1 MLRHAHIGMS
11 HNALDGREV
20 YAQRLHL
27 ADIGMSAAVRC
38 KQPHLRDGLQC
49 FSELIPEVGG
59 IAGLIY
65 FAGFPDILPVRLPQC
80 HRAVPQTFRNG
91 YVPVTITGLRNTD
104 GGCSFLHVDG
114 LFDMDDRAIR
124 FDVSWFQCKQLLRT
138 HSRSKHQSDAE
149 ADAVVW
155 QPFHEDGDFLRSKG
169 ILPLH
174 RFAVAHLFCETYRI
188 FTDEVIGLGLVH
200 DLIHHAPALSQAGNG
215 APFPTKIFEHGLHID
230 RLDVLE
236 LLAREVCL
244 EDGER
249 KLNSSPYDQAEK
261 NMYYFSKVFSSKYN
275 TKYSG
280 IYGAGVIFP
289 FYPIGEELELS
300 NRHRTCTIDS
310 NDLNNIYDRIKKMFR
325 LWAGSSYGRRYYP
338 ASQHRAFLEL
348 IRDRIAIS
356 AAAGALIRFKDQQ
369 LSVINRVQ
377 DNYIYLL
384 KNVKQF
390 YMRGGA
396 GTGKTWIAMKMA
408 KDEAESNG
416 HKVLFVCASKPL
428 ASMVNSHIGDAVDVK
443 DIRSLFERLVE
454 DIASYQEPLF
464 EGISH
469 GLIGDYEKYDAIFV
483 DEAQDFTEEWASII
497 RLLLDDPEGSRLGVF
512 FDDVQV
518 LREESFG
525 NGFGIGELP
534 YLLRENI
541 RNTANIY
548 NWTAEKTNLGTD
560 MVANPVE
567 GPTPTTEIVN
577 EHGQLVLLLETLFK
591 RYLEEEYLKN
601 DSLVILT
608 ESKEKLLAEFPDGI
622 AKWKFVYGTPSN
634 ENEISVYSIDE
645 FKGLEANMVIYIHG
659 IDTTE
664 NMNYIAYTRAKYYLI
679 ELVRNY

>member
-1 MLRHAHIGMS
+1 
-11 HNALDGREV
+11 
-20 YAQRLHL
+20 
-27 ADIGMSAAVRC
+27 
-38 KQPHLRDGLQC
+38 
-49 FSELIPEVGG
+49 
-59 IAGLIY
+59 
-65 FAGFPDILPVRLPQC
+65 
-80 HRAVPQTFRNG
+80 
-91 YVPVTITGLRNTD
+91 
-104 GGCSFLHVDG
+104 
-114 LFDMDDRAIR
+114 
-124 FDVSWFQCKQLLRT
+124 
-138 HSRSKHQSDAE
+138 
-149 ADAVVW
+149 
-155 QPFHEDGDFLRSKG
+155 
-169 ILPLH
+169 
-174 RFAVAHLFCETYRI
+174 
-188 FTDEVIGLGLVH
+188 
-200 DLIHHAPALSQAGNG
+200 
-215 APFPTKIFEHGLHID
+215 
-230 RLDVLE
+230 
-236 LLAREVCL
+236 
-244 EDGER
+244 
-249 KLNSSPYDQAEK
+249 
-261 NMYYFSKVFSSKYN
+261 
-275 TKYSG
+275 
-280 IYGAGVIFP
+280 
-289 FYPIGEELELS
+289 
-300 NRHRTCTIDS
+300 
-310 NDLNNIYDRIKKMFR
+310 MFR

-377 DNYIYLL
+377 DNYVYLL

-443 DIRSLFERLVE
+443 DIRSLFEMLVE
-454 DIASYQEPLF
+454 DITSYQEPLF

-469 GLIGDYEKYDAIFV
+469 GLIGDYEKYNAIFV

-577 EHGQLVLLLETLFK
+577 EHGQLVLLFETLFK

-622 AKWKFVYGTPSN
+622 AKWKFVHGTPSN
-634 ENEISVYSIDE
+634 ENEISVYSIDA

>member
-1 MLRHAHIGMS
+1 MANMYPKNISEYLPTDSERI
-11 HNALDGREV
+11 V
-20 YAQRLHL
+20 YQ
-27 ADIGMSAAVRC
+27 
-38 KQPHLRDGLQC
+38 
-49 FSELIPEVGG
+49 ELKNQ
-59 IAGLIY
+59 L
-65 FAGFPDILPVRLPQC
+65 PD
-80 HRAVPQTFRNG
+80 T
-91 YVPVTITGLRNTD
+91 
-104 GGCSFLHVDG
+104 
-114 LFDMDDRAIR
+114 
-124 FDVSWFQCKQLLRT
+124 FDVFYSVSWTSYYAGRLVKSEADFIVASPDYGFLCLEVKGGNGIRIEDNNWYL
-138 HSRSKHQSDAE
+138 SDA
-149 ADAVVW
+149 
-155 QPFHEDGDFLRSKG
+155 
-169 ILPLH
+169 
-174 RFAVAHLFCETYRI
+174 
-188 FTDEVIGLGLVH
+188 VH
-200 DLIHHAPALSQAGNG
+200 
-215 APFPTKIFEHGLHID
+215 
-230 RLDVLE
+230 
-236 LLAREVCL
+236 
-244 EDGER
+244 GER
-249 KLNSSPYDQAEK
+249 KLNSSPYDQAKK
-261 NMYYFSKVFSSKYN
+261 NMYYFSKVFSAKYN

-443 DIRSLFERLVE
+443 DIRSLFEMLVE
-454 DIASYQEPLF
+454 DITSYQEPLF

-469 GLIGDYEKYDAIFV
+469 GLIGDYEKYNAIFV

-577 EHGQLVLLLETLFK
+577 EHGQLVLLFETLFK

-622 AKWKFVYGTPSN
+622 AKWKFVHGTPSN
-634 ENEISVYSIDE
+634 ENEISVYSIDA

>member
-1 MLRHAHIGMS
+1 MTVKKSL
-11 HNALDGREV
+11 
-20 YAQRLHL
+20 
-27 ADIGMSAAVRC
+27 
-38 KQPHLRDGLQC
+38 
-49 FSELIPEVGG
+49 
-59 IAGLIY
+59 
-65 FAGFPDILPVRLPQC
+65 
-80 HRAVPQTFRNG
+80 
-91 YVPVTITGLRNTD
+91 
-104 GGCSFLHVDG
+104 
-114 LFDMDDRAIR
+114 
-124 FDVSWFQCKQLLRT
+124 
-138 HSRSKHQSDAE
+138 
-149 ADAVVW
+149 
-155 QPFHEDGDFLRSKG
+155 
-169 ILPLH
+169 
-174 RFAVAHLFCETYRI
+174 
-188 FTDEVIGLGLVH
+188 
-200 DLIHHAPALSQAGNG
+200 
-215 APFPTKIFEHGLHID
+215 
-230 RLDVLE
+230 
-236 LLAREVCL
+236 
-244 EDGER
+244 
-249 KLNSSPYDQAEK
+249 
-261 NMYYFSKVFSSKYN
+261 
-275 TKYSG
+275 
-280 IYGAGVIFP
+280 
-289 FYPIGEELELS
+289 
-300 NRHRTCTIDS
+300 TCTIDS

-377 DNYIYLL
+377 DNYVYLL

-443 DIRSLFERLVE
+443 DIRSLFEMLVE
-454 DIASYQEPLF
+454 DITSYQEPLF

-469 GLIGDYEKYDAIFV
+469 GLIGDYEKYNAIFV
-483 DEAQDFTEEWASII
+483 DEAQDFTAEWASII
-497 RLLLDDPEGSRLGVF
+497 RLLLDDPKGSRLGVF

-577 EHGQLVLLLETLFK
+577 EHGQLVLLFETLFK

-622 AKWKFVYGTPSN
+622 AKWKFVHGTPSN
-634 ENEISVYSIDE
+634 ENEISVYSIDA

>member
-1 MLRHAHIGMS
+1 MANMYPKNISEYLPTDSERI
-11 HNALDGREV
+11 V
-20 YAQRLHL
+20 YQ
-27 ADIGMSAAVRC
+27 
-38 KQPHLRDGLQC
+38 
-49 FSELIPEVGG
+49 ELKNQ
-59 IAGLIY
+59 L
-65 FAGFPDILPVRLPQC
+65 PD
-80 HRAVPQTFRNG
+80 T
-91 YVPVTITGLRNTD
+91 
-104 GGCSFLHVDG
+104 
-114 LFDMDDRAIR
+114 
-124 FDVSWFQCKQLLRT
+124 FDVFYSVSWTSYYAGRLVKSEADFIVASPDYGFLCLEVKGGNGIRIEDNNWYL
-138 HSRSKHQSDAE
+138 SDA
-149 ADAVVW
+149 
-155 QPFHEDGDFLRSKG
+155 
-169 ILPLH
+169 
-174 RFAVAHLFCETYRI
+174 
-188 FTDEVIGLGLVH
+188 VH
-200 DLIHHAPALSQAGNG
+200 G
-215 APFPTKIFEHGLHID
+215 EH
-230 RLDVLE
+230 
-236 LLAREVCL
+236 
-244 EDGER
+244 

-377 DNYIYLL
+377 DNYVYLL

-443 DIRSLFERLVE
+443 DIRSLFEMLVE
-454 DIASYQEPLF
+454 DITSYQEPLF

-469 GLIGDYEKYDAIFV
+469 GLIGDYEKYNAIFV

-577 EHGQLVLLLETLFK
+577 EHGQLVLLFETLFK

-622 AKWKFVYGTPSN
+622 AKWKFVHGTPSN
-634 ENEISVYSIDE
+634 ENEISVYSIDA